1 MWKKISHKV
10 TSSKFFILYF
20 KKYNPLFT
28 LRNFPLRY
36 IHYIRIERRKR
47 QLIKEEKRKKYS
59 TSHATMHR
67 KIKNFPKNERATKR
81 AQMWSNTV
89 KLDKSFHWPRIVT
102 ERQAIRI
109 GVKGHGG
116 VDQQGPVTSLLKLG
130 QNERLSE
137 ICHDLPERQRLHGA
151 LSGSSG
157 SSNWIVTIRLTSIF
171 PMYLRDIVVL
181 ENSRKSRRFAIEPG
195 RIGQIPH
202 PPSFFSPSSRGSR
215 AVGKG

>member
-1 MWKKISHKV
+1 MNEQQSEPKCEA
-10 TSSKFFILYF
+10 
-20 KKYNPLFT
+20 T
-28 LRNFPLRY
+28 LSN
-36 IHYIRIERRKR
+36 
-47 QLIKEEKRKKYS
+47 LIKG
-59 TSHATMHR
+59 
-67 KIKNFPKNERATKR
+67 
-81 AQMWSNTV
+81 
-89 KLDKSFHWPRIVT
+89 FHWPRIVT

-137 ICHDLPERQRLHGA
+137 ICHDLPERHGA

-181 ENSRKSRRFAIEPG
+181 ENSRKSRRFAIEPNRDESARS
-195 RIGQIPH
+195 RILLP
-202 PPSFFSPSSRGSR
+202 FSLLLLEALER
-215 AVGKG
+215 